1 MKLIEADAK
10 ILLASVGIR
19 VPTGTFLAWEADA
32 MNGPMAFPC
41 YAKAQVLSGRR
52 GKRGLVR
59 RCADPHA
66 LTQALRE
73 MREALS
79 GTPCAGF
86 LLEPE
91 IASDALWMVSM
102 DLDRSEGA
110 IRATVSA
117 SGGADV
123 SEARATVVRSEA
135 DLAKRDVPEA
145 VRDILIRLLA
155 IFRTSDALSMEINP
169 LAILADG
176 SCVALDAKVELD
188 DLAASRHPEW
198 RARRRLAETHRIPS
212 ERESAYASLL
222 EAAGHRGTLGKY
234 IELDGDIALILSGGG
249 ASLLAL
255 DTLAEAGG
263 RAANYVEM
271 SGNPDAESVRAAAKI
286 VLGKP
291 GIRAVWIAGSFANF
305 TDIRATVGA
314 VLAAADEIGLRVPI
328 VIRRDGPNADAARD
342 EALRWGNERGIDVRF
357 DRADIDLAD
366 SAKAVVAAAAHRV

>member
-1 MKLIEADAK
+1 MKCIEADAK
-10 ILLASVGIR
+10 TLLADAGIR
-19 VPTGTFLAWEADA
+19 VPAGTFLALEADPSA
-32 MNGPMAFPC
+32 SRAPFPL

-59 RCADPHA
+59 RCEDPRA
-66 LTQALRE
+66 LKQALQE
-73 MREALS
+73 MREIVS

-91 IASDALWMVSM
+91 IAFHALWLVSM
-102 DLDRSEGA
+102 DLDRSAGS

-123 SEARATVVRSEA
+123 YDARAVSVYAEA
-135 DLAKRDVPEA
+135 DLAGLDAPDA
-145 VRDILIRLLA
+145 VRDVLRKLLA
-155 IFRTSDALSMEINP
+155 LFRKSDALSIEINP
-169 LAILADG
+169 LAVLADG

-188 DLAASRHPEW
+188 DQAAFRHPEW
-198 RARRRLAETHRIPS
+198 NAWRRLPATGRLPT
-212 ERESAYASLL
+212 EREAAYAQLL

-234 IELDGDIALILSGGG
+234 IEMDGDIALILSGGG

-255 DTLAEAGG
+255 DALAAAGG

-271 SGNPDAESVRAAAKI
+271 SGNPDAESVRAASKI

-314 VLAAADEIGLRVPI
+314 VLAAADDVHLRAPI
-328 VIRRDGPNADAARD
+328 VIRRDGPQTDAARD
-342 EALRWGNERGIDVRF
+342 EALRWAVARGIDLRF
-357 DRADIDLAD
+357 DRAEMDLSD
-366 SAKAVVAAAAHRV
+366 SADAVVAASHRV